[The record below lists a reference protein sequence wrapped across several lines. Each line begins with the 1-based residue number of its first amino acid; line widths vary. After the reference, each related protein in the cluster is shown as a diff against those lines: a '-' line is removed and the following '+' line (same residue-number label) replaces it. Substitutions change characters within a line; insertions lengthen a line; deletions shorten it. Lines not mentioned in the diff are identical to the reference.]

1 MREYKVIYRKGEIYK
16 VIDKIY
22 NEDTAY
28 LVLAL
33 AIEAGH
39 LDSRIEY
46 FDWQSAVLSAIRAEN
61 GNIIKKKNE

>member
-46 FDWQSAVLSAIRAEN
+46 FD
-61 GNIIKKKNE
+61 

>member
-28 LVLAL
+28 LVFAL
-33 AIEAGH
+33 AIEAGY

-46 FDWQSAVLSAIRAEN
+46 FD
-61 GNIIKKKNE
+61 

>member
-1 MREYKVIYRKGEIYK
+1 MREYKVIYRKGGIYK

-33 AIEAGH
+33 AIEAGYM
-39 LDSRIEY
+39 DSRIEY
-46 FDWQSAVLSAIRAEN
+46 VE
-61 GNIIKKKNE
+61 E